1 MEIAGARI
9 WITGASSGIGA
20 ALAREL
26 ADRGARVA
34 ISARS
39 ADQLAEVAGNRMT
52 VVPVDVT
59 DRAATVA
66 AGQMV
71 REALGGLDVAVLNA
85 GTWSQFHVEPWDSQ
99 LFADHLQV
107 NLMGAV
113 HTLEAVVPQMLA
125 EGRGR
130 IVGMASVAGYRGLP
144 GSEAY
149 GASKAALL
157 NLLEALRGSLAPRGV
172 VVQIL
177 APGFVRTRM
186 TDRNRFPMPF
196 KVEPT
201 EAARSIA
208 DGIAR
213 DKAEIVFPLPMMVA
227 MKVAR
232 LVPVRAWTA
241 LTAALARRGLTK
253 DPTAPTTRK
262 LAAGPC
268 SGAEKRGAGRQR
280 SRPVSPGGRRRRR

>member
-1 MEIAGARI
+1 MEISGARI
-9 WITGASSGIGA
+9 WVTGASTGIGA

-26 ADRGARVA
+26 ADRGAQVA
-34 ISARS
+34 VSARS
-39 ADQLAEVAGNRMT
+39 ADALAEVAGDRMV

-66 AGQMV
+66 AGLTV

-113 HTLEAVVPQMLA
+113 HSMEAVVPQMLA
-125 EGRGR
+125 AGRGR
-130 IVGMASVAGYRGLP
+130 IVGVASVAGYRGLP

-149 GASKAALL
+149 NAGKAALIS
-157 NLLEALRGSLAPRGV
+157 LLESLRGSLAPRGI
-172 VVQIL
+172 VVQTVN
-177 APGFVRTRM
+177 PGFVRTRM

-196 KVEPT
+196 KVEPDV
-201 EAARSIA
+201 AARTIA

-213 DKAEIVFPLPMMVA
+213 DKAEVVFPVPMMVL

-232 LVPVRAWTA
+232 VLPVRTWTA
-241 LTAALARRGLTK
+241 LTAALARRGLHG
-253 DPTAPTTRK
+253 
-262 LAAGPC
+262 GP
-268 SGAEKRGAGRQR
+268 E
-280 SRPVSPGGRRRRR
+280 RRADT

>member
-1 MEIAGARI
+1 VEIAGARI

-39 ADQLAEVAGNRMT
+39 ADQLAEVAGDRMT

-227 MKVAR
+227 MKIAR

-253 DPTAPTTRK
+253 DPAAPHHSQARGGP
-262 LAAGPC
+262 LQRGREARGGEAAE
-268 SGAEKRGAGRQR
+268 S
-280 SRPVSPGGRRRRR
+280 SR

>member
-9 WITGASSGIGA
+9 WVTGASTGIGA

-34 ISARS
+34 ISARR
-39 ADQLAEVAGNRMT
+39 AGALAEVAGDRMV

-66 AGQMV
+66 AGAAV

-113 HTLEAVVPQMLA
+113 HTLEAVVPQMLDA
-125 EGRGR
+125 GRGR
-130 IVGMASVAGYRGLP
+130 VVGTASVAGYRGLP

-149 GASKAALL
+149 GAGKAALL
-157 NLLEALRGSLAPRGV
+157 NLLEALRGSLGPRGV
-172 VVQIL
+172 VVQTVS
-177 APGFVRTRM
+177 PGFVRTPM

-196 KVEPT
+196 LVEP
-201 EAARSIA
+201 EDAARAIA

-213 DKAEIVFPLPMMVA
+213 DKAEIVFPFPMMVA
-227 MKVAR
+227 MKAAR
-232 LVPVRAWTA
+232 LVPARAWTA
-241 LTAALARRGLTK
+241 LTAAMARRGLHGGPSRRA
-253 DPTAPTTRK
+253 DPPD
-262 LAAGPC
+262 
-268 SGAEKRGAGRQR
+268 
-280 SRPVSPGGRRRRR
+280 